1 MQLDQQNVDFS
12 KESFLYNMNS
22 VLDSHAP
29 FKMIDKYKLR
39 LKTKSW
45 ITSAP
50 QRSISVENA
59 LHNKFIN
66 SKKKKQQPS
75 KRTLS
80 Y

>member
-1 MQLDQQNVDFS
+1 
-12 KESFLYNMNS
+12 MNS
-22 VLDSHAP
+22 VIDSHAP
-29 FKMIDKYKLR
+29 FKMVDKYKLR

-66 SKKKKQQPS
+66 SKKKTTQQKNIIILNIRFIEICY
-75 KRTLS
+75 KR
-80 Y
+80 

>member
-1 MQLDQQNVDFS
+1 
-12 KESFLYNMNS
+12 MNS
-22 VLDSHAP
+22 VIDFHAP
-29 FKMIDKYKLR
+29 FKMVDKYKLR

-66 SKKKKQQPS
+66 SKKKKKQPS

>member
-1 MQLDQQNVDFS
+1 
-12 KESFLYNMNS
+12 MNS
-22 VLDSHAP
+22 VIDSHAP
-29 FKMIDKYKLR
+29 FKMVDKYKLR

-66 SKKKKQQPS
+66 SKKKKKTTQQKNIILNIRFVEICY
-75 KRTLS
+75 KR
-80 Y
+80 

>member
-1 MQLDQQNVDFS
+1 
-12 KESFLYNMNS
+12 MNS
-22 VLDSHAP
+22 VIDSHAP
-29 FKMIDKYKLR
+29 FKMVDKYKLR

-66 SKKKKQQPS
+66 SKKKTTQQKNIIKLNIRFIEICY
-75 KRTLS
+75 KR
-80 Y
+80 